1 MRPTSQT
8 AKSGLYWENR
18 QTCSHFTWVTTDFS
32 KGSLRGAVLVD
43 MSKQRIKSLVLTIR
57 ENVAASQ
64 TGTYAARRCALEQ
77 AASAAAQLIAAGVTI
92 PAEFAGRL

>member
-1 MRPTSQT
+1 MGVLTRRI
-8 AKSGLYWENR
+8 GLLGLG
-18 QTCSHFTWVTTDFS
+18 QVVDDFS
-32 KGSLRGAVLVD
+32 KGVPWGAVIVG

-92 PAEFAGRL
+92 PTEFAGQL